1 MNEKNTKRPENG
13 VAAEYD
19 YIVVGAGSAGCALA
33 GRLTEDPSVTVALLE
48 AGPTDHHFSVS
59 TPIGMAL
66 TVQKPGPRN
75 YGYYSEPQAGLNGR
89 RSYQPRGK
97 GLGGSSSIN
106 GMVYIRG
113 HRNDYDHWA
122 KLGCTGWGFDDV
134 LPYFRRSER
143 NLRHAGRNDD
153 PWHGGEGPLHVSDLV
168 TPNPFSRRFVEASR
182 QAGLPLNPDFNGQEQ
197 EGAGLYQVTQRN
209 GERWNTARA
218 YLHGGNA
225 NDAGHNG
232 GRNGLAVLTDT
243 QALRIVFAG
252 RRATGVRVVRAG
264 VEQTLRARR
273 EVIVSAGAFGSPQL
287 LMASGIG
294 PGTHLQRL
302 GIDVLH
308 DLPGVGEN
316 LQDHLDIIVNKQVRS
331 TDLYG
336 YSARGLARLL
346 AEVLRYRINR
356 TGMVSS
362 NFAEAGAF
370 LKSHPDLAEPDL
382 QLHFAP
388 ALIGGQNIGSR
399 RKLGHGYSCH
409 ACVLRPQSRG
419 HVRLRSADMRDAP
432 LIDPK
437 FLSVEADM
445 DGLVSGVRTIR
456 RIFAQPALA
465 QAGGREMLTEAFGAD
480 STNEEAIREF
490 VRANADGVYHPVGT
504 CRMGTDE
511 MSVVDPSLRVRG
523 IDGLRVVDASIMPT
537 LIGGNTNAPAIM
549 IGEKAADL
557 IRNTLNATPHT
568 AASEAFSDARYVR
581 Q

>member
-182 QAGLPLNPDFNGQEQ
+182 GAGLPLNPDFNGQEQ

-209 GERWNTARA
+209 GERWNTAP
-218 YLHGGNA
+218 
-225 NDAGHNG
+225 
-232 GRNGLAVLTDT
+232 
-243 QALRIVFAG
+243 RI
-252 RRATGVRVVRAG
+252 
-264 VEQTLRARR
+264 
-273 EVIVSAGAFGSPQL
+273 SAW
-287 LMASGIG
+287 
-294 PGTHLQRL
+294 
-302 GIDVLH
+302 
-308 DLPGVGEN
+308 
-316 LQDHLDIIVNKQVRS
+316 
-331 TDLYG
+331 
-336 YSARGLARLL
+336 
-346 AEVLRYRINR
+346 
-356 TGMVSS
+356 
-362 NFAEAGAF
+362 
-370 LKSHPDLAEPDL
+370 
-382 QLHFAP
+382 
-388 ALIGGQNIGSR
+388 
-399 RKLGHGYSCH
+399 
-409 ACVLRPQSRG
+409 
-419 HVRLRSADMRDAP
+419 
-432 LIDPK
+432 
-437 FLSVEADM
+437 
-445 DGLVSGVRTIR
+445 
-456 RIFAQPALA
+456 
-465 QAGGREMLTEAFGAD
+465 
-480 STNEEAIREF
+480 
-490 VRANADGVYHPVGT
+490 
-504 CRMGTDE
+504 
-511 MSVVDPSLRVRG
+511 
-523 IDGLRVVDASIMPT
+523 
-537 LIGGNTNAPAIM
+537 
-549 IGEKAADL
+549 
-557 IRNTLNATPHT
+557 
-568 AASEAFSDARYVR
+568 R
-581 Q
+581 QCQ